1 MTKFLNNSKK
11 RSFLHFGKVDG
22 KVESETV
29 NESKTNLIQKAESF
43 KKEGDTFLLSEK
55 PTLSKKMSIKNVK
68 SNIKKNINVYVDPL
82 NNETRTKLLPSPVL
96 ANVTEKPFINSSYIY
111 NTDEEQLEDNII
123 DHKIHQKLNIFLN
136 IYNTTKF
143 GINLDKLELN
153 EKKQFFSN
161 LTYIETLFHYENK
174 RNSIESS
181 DLKKIESVDSLV
193 YQKDYNIF
201 NSINDINPSSTK
213 HVIRGLRI
221 HFQSLIEQYHHQA
234 SKNKNSGS
242 YEDIFTIWDNFN
254 DIFTFD
260 KMLKIETNLKTL
272 FPRRGCS
279 LSEIYLQFKLYSIFN
294 SKDLLTNIKSCF
306 QSLIYMFLLNDG
318 LMFWDDYLKILTI
331 DEDVYKS
338 FPQVLV
344 YDNLVLVFEFLEML
358 IFLIGQ
364 FSFKPFLD
372 IIQYLKHFSLI
383 FFSLENCLNL
393 KNDHRFKDLKEFS
406 KVTDKLSHA
415 TLIILEKYL
424 LSLSKDNQLNDF
436 LILER
441 LSEYLAN
448 EDDFNNESQC
458 KRILTMSQPILKTN
472 KIPKTKYSLV
482 SSILTNLGVK
492 KKFINGERYFV
503 SDILIHFLKFLPNN
517 FKQFHERM
525 IVKKKVIMEFAKS
538 QDDLIDDIDEYM
550 NLINEKRLKLE
561 SNNST
566 KEKNFDIRK
575 FLFDDNNQYRYS
587 DWIDIN
593 EFSEFGQSLFLSDPN
608 HTSNMTNDADTPS
621 KLNIKLFKHDKGSI
635 DVGYTAI
642 EIDTVENWVISCFQ
656 NNHPLIFPYHLNH
669 QCNTIYKL
677 KTEYSSKLDID
688 FVYFKFLKIDDE
700 KKKKNNKRKSET
712 RDSINVMNLTLDN
725 FNTPIKTKEEHLSQY
740 QHPDYSGNTI
750 YINTIQEPKDNSSVE
765 STTFHKEYGYLYSDL
780 SMNKV
785 NAVEVMKP
793 IVLDNLSYDEESHY
807 TTQTPIID
815 PSMQSDYINETP
827 NVEYAQYFNHDD
839 GVSSISSSLNLQPN
853 TATKDTYERF
863 MSSSSN

>member
-22 KVESETV
+22 KPDTETA
-29 NESKTNLIQKAESF
+29 NEFKTNLIQKAESF
-43 KKEGDTFLLSEK
+43 RREVDTALLSDK
-55 PTLSKKMSIKNVK
+55 PTLSKKMSIRKVKN
-68 SNIKKNINVYVDPL
+68 NLKKNINVYVDPL
-82 NNETRTKLLPSPVL
+82 NKETRTKLLPSPVL
-96 ANVTEKPFINSSYIY
+96 ANAAEKPYINSSYIY

-136 IYNTTKF
+136 IYNTTEF
-143 GINLDKLELN
+143 GIDLDKLELN
-153 EKKQFFSN
+153 EKKQFYSN
-161 LTYIETLFHYENK
+161 LTYIETLFHYDNK
-174 RNSIESS
+174 RSSIVSS
-181 DLKKIESVDSLV
+181 DFKKIETVDNLV
-193 YQKDYNIF
+193 YQTNYNIF
-201 NSINDINPSSTK
+201 NSIDDINPSSTK

-221 HFQSLIEQYHHQA
+221 HFQNLIEQYHHQA
-234 SKNKNSGS
+234 LDTKNANS
-242 YEDIFTIWDNFN
+242 YEDIFRIWDNFN

-272 FPRRGCS
+272 FPRKGCS
-279 LSEIYLQFKLYSIFN
+279 LSEIYLQFKLYSIFD
-294 SKDLLTNIKSCF
+294 SKDLLENIKSCF
-306 QSLIYMFLLNDG
+306 QALIYMFLLNDG
-318 LMFWDDYLKILTI
+318 LMFWDEYLKILTI

-364 FSFKPFLD
+364 FSYKPFLD

-406 KVTDKLSHA
+406 KVADKLSHA

-424 LSLSKDNQLNDF
+424 LNLSKDNQLNDF

-448 EDDFNNESQC
+448 EDEFKNESHC
-458 KRILTMSQPILKTN
+458 KKILTMSQPVSKSSD
-472 KIPKTKYSLV
+472 IPKTKYSLV

-492 KKFINGERYFV
+492 KKFINGENYFV

-517 FKQFHERM
+517 FKQFHQKM
-525 IVKKKVIMEFAKS
+525 IVKKKVIMEFAINK
-538 QDDLIDDIDEYM
+538 DDLIDDIDEYL
-550 NLINEKRLKLE
+550 NLIKEKSLKLE
-561 SNNST
+561 SNNSSI
-566 KEKNFDIRK
+566 EKNFDIRK

-593 EFSEFGQSLFLSDPN
+593 EFSEFGQSLFLSQPKKA
-608 HTSNMTNDADTPS
+608 SNLNNDADTPS
-621 KLNIKLFKHDKGSI
+621 ELNIKMFKHNQNSV

-669 QCNTIYKL
+669 KCNTIYQL
-677 KTEYSSKLDID
+677 KSEYSTKLDID
-688 FVYFKFLKIDDE
+688 FVYFKFLKIDE
-700 KKKKNNKRKSET
+700 GKKNKENSKRKSEA

-725 FNTPIKTKEEHLSQY
+725 FNTPIRVKEEHLSCY
-740 QHPDYSGNTI
+740 QNPDYSGNTI
-750 YINTIQEPKDNSSVE
+750 QDNSSVIE
-765 STTFHKEYGYLYSDL
+765 SASFHKEHGYLYSDL
-780 SMNKV
+780 SINKV
-785 NAVEVMKP
+785 NAVEVTKP
-793 IVLDNLSYDEESHY
+793 VVLDNMSYDDESHY

-815 PSMQSDYINETP
+815 PSMQSDYIDETP
-827 NVEYAQYFNHDD
+827 HVEYAQYLNHDD
-839 GVSSISSSLNLQPN
+839 GASSISPSLNLEPN

-863 MSSSSN
+863 MSSCST

>member
-22 KVESETV
+22 KSDTETA

-43 KKEGDTFLLSEK
+43 RKEVDTALLSDK
-55 PTLSKKMSIKNVK
+55 PTLGKKI
-68 SNIKKNINVYVDPL
+68 
-82 NNETRTKLLPSPVL
+82 
-96 ANVTEKPFINSSYIY
+96 SYIY

-136 IYNTTKF
+136 IYNTTEF
-143 GINLDKLELN
+143 GIDLDKLELN
-153 EKKQFFSN
+153 EKKQFYSN
-161 LTYIETLFHYENK
+161 LTYIETLFHYDNK
-174 RNSIESS
+174 RSSIVSS

-193 YQKDYNIF
+193 YQTDYNIF
-201 NSINDINPSSTK
+201 NSIDDINPSSTK

-221 HFQSLIEQYHHQA
+221 HFQNLIEQYHHQA
-234 SKNKNSGS
+234 LDTKNANS
-242 YEDIFTIWDNFN
+242 YEDIFRIWDNFK

-272 FPRRGCS
+272 FPRKGCS
-279 LSEIYLQFKLYSIFN
+279 LSEIYLQFKLYSIFD
-294 SKDLLTNIKSCF
+294 SKDLLENIKSCF
-306 QSLIYMFLLNDG
+306 QALIYMFLLNDG
-318 LMFWDDYLKILTI
+318 LMFWDEYLKILTI

-364 FSFKPFLD
+364 FSYKPFLD

-406 KVTDKLSHA
+406 KVADKLSHA

-424 LSLSKDNQLNDF
+424 RNLSKDNQLNDF
-436 LILER
+436 LILES

-448 EDDFNNESQC
+448 EDEFKNESHC
-458 KRILTMSQPILKTN
+458 KKILTMSQPVSKSSD
-472 KIPKTKYSLV
+472 IPKTKYSLV

-492 KKFINGERYFV
+492 KKFINGENYFV

-517 FKQFHERM
+517 FKQFHQKM
-525 IVKKKVIMEFAKS
+525 IVKKKVIMEFAINK
-538 QDDLIDDIDEYM
+538 DDLIDDIDEYL
-550 NLINEKRLKLE
+550 NLIKEKSLKLE
-561 SNNST
+561 SNNSSI
-566 KEKNFDIRK
+566 EKNFDIRK

-593 EFSEFGQSLFLSDPN
+593 EFSEFGQSLFLSQPKKA
-608 HTSNMTNDADTPS
+608 SNLTNDADTPS
-621 KLNIKLFKHDKGSI
+621 ELNIKMFKHNQNSV

-669 QCNTIYKL
+669 KCNTIYQL
-677 KTEYSSKLDID
+677 KSEYSTKLDID
-688 FVYFKFLKIDDE
+688 FVYFKFLKIDE
-700 KKKKNNKRKSET
+700 GKKNKENSKRK
-712 RDSINVMNLTLDN
+712 
-725 FNTPIKTKEEHLSQY
+725 KHLSHY
-740 QHPDYSGNTI
+740 QNPDYSGNTI
-750 YINTIQEPKDNSSVE
+750 QDNSSVIE
-765 STTFHKEYGYLYSDL
+765 SASFHKEHGYLYSDL
-780 SMNKV
+780 SINKV
-785 NAVEVMKP
+785 NAVEVTKP
-793 IVLDNLSYDEESHY
+793 VVLDNMSYDDESHY

-815 PSMQSDYINETP
+815 PSMQSDYIDETP
-827 NVEYAQYFNHDD
+827 HVEYAQYLNHDD
-839 GVSSISSSLNLQPN
+839 GASSISPSLNLEPN

-863 MSSSSN
+863 MSSCST